1 MALIRVIYR
10 VFSGLIYQIIR
21 GKYMLNEGLLKETID
36 VFTSEGKKE
45 EDVLWVGLCS
55 GKDKFYKKTSW
66 DAFKKVA
73 DFDYESGF
81 GAHEIN
87 DSLIIVG
94 VDWWLERH
102 EYDGSEWWE
111 FKTLP
116 LKPSETIKIKPGW
129 ICHP

>member
-1 MALIRVIYR
+1 MHDD
-10 VFSGLIYQIIR
+10 S
-21 GKYMLNEGLLKETID
+21 LLKETIEA
-36 VFTSEGKKE
+36 FTSKGKKE
-45 EDVLWVGLCS
+45 EDVLWVGLRS
-55 GKDKFYKKTSW
+55 SKKDAYRKTSW
-66 DAFKKVA
+66 EDFKKVA
-73 DFDYESGF
+73 DFDYDDGY

-116 LKPSETIKIKPGW
+116 LEPSESIAFKTDWFYQP
-129 ICHP
+129 